1 MATVFMKYDLR
12 DFPLLKSKQ
21 DACSMDRPRPLQAT
35 LLKPGVRVI
44 MLELYPHLLSHSGYR
59 PEAVSLLEEFSELGF
74 IQAQHVG

>member
-1 MATVFMKYDLR
+1 
-12 DFPLLKSKQ
+12 
-21 DACSMDRPRPLQAT
+21 MDRPRPLQAT